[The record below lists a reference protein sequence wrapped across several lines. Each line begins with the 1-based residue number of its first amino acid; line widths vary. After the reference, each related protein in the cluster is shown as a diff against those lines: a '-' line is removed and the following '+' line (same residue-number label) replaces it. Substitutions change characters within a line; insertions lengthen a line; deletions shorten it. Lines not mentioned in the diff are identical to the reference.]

1 MGTIQAL
8 SMKVISALQ
17 QELNAH
23 GLPVVPHRVVPAI
36 NQLALS
42 NTAACATAKLRGR
55 LCAVL

>member
-36 NQLALS
+36 SQLALS
-42 NTAACATAKLRGR
+42 NTAACVTAKLRGR
-55 LCAVL
+55 LCAAL